1 MSVGRGG
8 ALSRVVRSGVGR
20 RRVPTLVIGLAALI
34 AVAASVLAGTLIV
47 VSQAPFDHAFAQQRG
62 AHLSAGFDATKV
74 TQAQL
79 AATAQAPGVTA
90 AAGPFAAATVDG
102 ATLGGQPADQFAGP
116 MPSMTIVGRPTA
128 GGPVDD
134 LTLLDGRWPE
144 APNEIVL
151 STDSAPGGLEGATV
165 TFTSAPGSPVFT
177 IVGTA
182 QSVTRTA
189 DAWVLPS
196 QISKIATPGA
206 TPSFQMLYRFTD
218 VATDAQIAADR
229 AEIAGRLPAGAL
241 VGTASYLNAKLDAD
255 GSTKP
260 IVPFVVAF
268 GVLGLIMSVIV
279 VGNVV
284 SGSVGAGVRRIGI
297 LKALGFTPAQVVRAY
312 VAQAVIPAA
321 VGIVLGVLLGNIAA
335 RPLLSD
341 TERVYGT
348 AALSVAAWVN
358 VAVPVAAL
366 AVVALAALVPAL
378 RAGRLSAVEAIA
390 VGRTPKADRGRLA
403 RRVLNRLPLPRA
415 VSLGL
420 ANPFARPLRSFSVAA
435 AILFGALAVT
445 FGVGLAASLTDV
457 QKGIQ
462 ADRAGDVEVDL
473 FQPGDA
479 GGPGQSVAIPK
490 GGLVPP
496 VAADPAAIS
505 AAIAKQPGTAGYVG
519 STQDQLT
526 VAGLSGSVVVEFYQG
541 KTTPGSYQMISGS
554 WYTGPG
560 QALAPTRFLQATGTH
575 LGDQITVVDHGKNYP
590 VRIVGEVFSTR
601 NDGMSLITDVATV
614 PGTQVDTY
622 SINVTSGTS
631 PEAYAHAL
639 SATIN
644 PLGAG
649 ARPNQHDDNQTI
661 ALMEAMITILTL
673 MLVTVAG
680 LGVLNSTVLDTR
692 DRVHDLGVYKA
703 IGMTPRQTIAMVLAS
718 VAAIG
723 LAAGI
728 VGVPVGVKLH
738 DYILPVMAH
747 GAGTN
752 IPPQDVSVYSAAEF
766 VLLALGGIVIAMLGA
781 ALPAGWAAK
790 VRTASALRT
799 E

>member
-20 RRVPTLVIGLAALI
+20 RRVPTLVIFLAALM

-47 VSQAPFDHAFAQQRG
+47 VSQAPFDHAFAQQHG

-90 AAGPFAAATVDG
+90 AAGPFPATTVED
-102 ATLGGQPADQFAGP
+102 ASLGGSASGQFGGP
-116 MPSMTIVGRPTA
+116 MPAMTVVGRSTA

-134 LTLLDGRWPE
+134 LTLLDGRWPT
-144 APNEIVL
+144 APKEIVL
-151 STDSAPGGLEGATV
+151 SADAAPDGLEGATV
-165 TFTSAPGSPVFT
+165 TFPDAPGSPVFT
-177 IVGTA
+177 VVGTA

-196 QISKIATPGA
+196 QLSKISTPGA

-218 VATDAQIAADR
+218 VATDSQIAADR

-255 GSTKP
+255 GSTRP

-321 VGIVLGVLLGNIAA
+321 VGIVLGVLLGNVAA

-358 VAVPVAAL
+358 FVVPVAAL

-378 RAGRLSAVEAIA
+378 RAGRLPAVEAIA
-390 VGRTPKADRGRLA
+390 VGRTPHAGRGRLA
-403 RRVLNRLPLPRA
+403 RRVLSRFPLPRA

-445 FGVGLAASLTDV
+445 FGVGLAASLSDV
-457 QKGIQ
+457 QKGLQ
-462 ADRAGDVEVDL
+462 ADRAGDVEVD
-473 FQPGDA
+473 FFGPDQPGIHKVKP
-479 GGPGQSVAIPK
+479 GPAPTV
-490 GGLVPP
+490 V
-496 VAADPAAIS
+496 ADPAAIS

-519 STQDQLT
+519 STEAQLT
-526 VAGLSGSVVVEFYQG
+526 VAGISGSVVVEFYQG
-541 KTTPGSYQMISGS
+541 KTTPGSYQMISGA

-560 QALAPTRFLQATGTH
+560 QAVAPTRFLQATDTH

-601 NDGMSLITDVATV
+601 NDGMSLITDAATV

-622 SINVTSGTS
+622 SITVTPDTD

-639 SATIN
+639 DTTIN

-649 ARPNQHDDNQTI
+649 ARPNQHHDNQTI
-661 ALMEAMITILTL
+661 VLMDGMITILTL

-752 IPPQDVSVYSAAEF
+752 IPPQDVAVYSAAEF
-766 VLLALGGIVIAMLGA
+766 VLLGLGGIVIAMLGA